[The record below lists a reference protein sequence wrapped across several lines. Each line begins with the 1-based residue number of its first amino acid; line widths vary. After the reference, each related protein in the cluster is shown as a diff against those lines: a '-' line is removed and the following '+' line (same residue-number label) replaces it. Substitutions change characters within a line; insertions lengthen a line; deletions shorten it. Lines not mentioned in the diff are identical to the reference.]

1 MERVRSQWDSTHHGV
16 EARLQQLDNMIVH
29 SDQWED
35 KRKEVKALIAN
46 NEGRLH
52 NLLQRPSDPL
62 TKQLEDCKVR
72 AYYFYFT
79 PSCLQLLVPEV
90 I

>member
-1 MERVRSQWDSTHHGV
+1 MKVSFLPVVEKVRSQWDSTQHGV

-29 SDQWED
+29 SDQWEE

-46 NEGRLH
+46 NEGHLH

-72 AYYFYFT
+72 AD
-79 PSCLQLLVPEV
+79 
-90 I
+90 